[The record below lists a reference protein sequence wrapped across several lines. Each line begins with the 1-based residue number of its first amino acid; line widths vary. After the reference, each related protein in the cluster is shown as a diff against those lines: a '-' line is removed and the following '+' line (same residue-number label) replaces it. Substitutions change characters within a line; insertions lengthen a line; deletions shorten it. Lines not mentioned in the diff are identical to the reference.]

1 MVNIRKIFF
10 IFLFLCISG
19 SFVFGAVNIGG
30 IDNFCKVEESFYR
43 GAYPTEQGLQYL
55 KQIGIK
61 TIVDFRSPGRAV
73 SQEKRLA
80 EGLGIKYINIP
91 FGFFRMPP
99 EDSQIRKFIDIV
111 KDPANRPIFVHCQH
125 GRDRTGMMV
134 ATYRI
139 VVQDWPKEKAYQ
151 EAKGYGFNP
160 VYFHMKRFI
169 FSRAEK
175 FKVENEK
182 KS

>member
-1 MVNIRKIFF
+1 MASNCFASSDARID
-10 IFLFLCISG
+10 
-19 SFVFGAVNIGG
+19 G
-30 IDNFCKVEESFYR
+30 IDNFCKVEENFYR
-43 GAYPTEQGLQYL
+43 GAYPTKQGLQYL
-55 KQIGIK
+55 KQLGIK
-61 TIVDFRSPGRAV
+61 TIVDFRNPGRAV
-73 SQEKRLA
+73 SQERRLA
-80 EGLGIKYINIP
+80 QGLGIKYINIP

-99 EDSQIRKFIDIV
+99 EDSQIRKFINIV
-111 KDPANRPIFVHCQH
+111 EDPANRPIFVHCQH
-125 GRDRTGMMV
+125 GKDRTGMMV

-169 FSRAEK
+169 FNRADK